1 MPKPRHRL
9 RVALLQVR
17 DHPAAAAQ
25 ELGCFLARCR
35 LEPAQVRVINLVYE
49 PEVRWSQ
56 VVDADA
62 VMIGGAG
69 SHTVTE
75 RYDFTDRLF
84 EVVARVL
91 EEDRPFF
98 GSCWGH
104 QFMAQVLGGTV
115 VTDRDTKEV
124 GTFEVSVTEDG
135 HDDPLLAGLPGRF
148 FVQLGHNDRV
158 DAEPPGLEVLAT
170 SALCR
175 HQLIRVKGKP
185 AYGSQFH
192 SEMNDVDMRARLR
205 MYHKLYLGDGQ
216 RAVAAFE
223 ESLQPSPVADRLLDR
238 FLSLYT

>member
-1 MPKPRHRL
+1 MAKPRHRL

-35 LEPAQVRVINLVYE
+35 LQPDQVRVINLVHE

-56 VVDADA
+56 VADADA

-75 RYDFTDRLF
+75 TYPFTENLF

-115 VTDRDTKEV
+115 VTDLATKEV
-124 GTFEVSVTEDG
+124 GTFEIAVTAG
-135 HDDPLLAGLPGRF
+135 GRADPLLADLPERF
-148 FVQLGHNDRV
+148 HVQLGHKDRI

-192 SEMNDVDMRARLR
+192 SEMNDDDMRARLA
-205 MYHKLYLGDGQ
+205 MYHRLYLGDGQ
-216 RAVAAFE
+216 RAAAAFE
-223 ESLQPSPVADRLLDR
+223 ESLRPSPVADRLLDR
-238 FLSLYT
+238 FLALYS

>member
-1 MPKPRHRL
+1 MAKPRHRL

-35 LEPAQVRVINLVYE
+35 LQPAQVRVINLVHQ
-49 PEVRWSQ
+49 PQVSWSQ
-56 VVDADA
+56 VADVDA

-75 RYDFTDRLF
+75 RYPFTERLF

-115 VTDRDTKEV
+115 VTDEETKEV
-124 GTFEVSVTEDG
+124 GTFEVTVTAGG
-135 HDDPLLAGLPGRF
+135 HGDPLLAELPGRF
-148 FVQLGHNDRV
+148 LVQLGHKDRIE
-158 DAEPPGLEVLAT
+158 AEPPGLEVLAT
-170 SALCR
+170 SARCR
-175 HQLIRVKGKP
+175 HQLIRVRDKP

-192 SEMNDVDMRARLR
+192 SEMNDEDMRARLR
-205 MYHKLYLGDGQ
+205 MYNKIYLGDGQ

-223 ESLQPSPVADRLLDR
+223 ESLRPSPVADRLLDR